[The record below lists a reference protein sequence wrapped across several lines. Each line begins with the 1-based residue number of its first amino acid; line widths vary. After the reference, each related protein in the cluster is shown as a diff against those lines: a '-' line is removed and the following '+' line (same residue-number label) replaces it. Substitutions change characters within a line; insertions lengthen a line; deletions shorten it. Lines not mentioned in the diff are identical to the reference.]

1 MSVDES
7 ILIAKAKA
15 VSENGDWLD
24 YLSHTELSS
33 YFRITFRVSMPGT
46 PDYCVA
52 YDVDKVTRQCGSGK
66 RVG

>member
-24 YLSHTELSS
+24 CLSHTEL
-33 YFRITFRVSMPGT
+33 
-46 PDYCVA
+46 
-52 YDVDKVTRQCGSGK
+52 
-66 RVG
+66 